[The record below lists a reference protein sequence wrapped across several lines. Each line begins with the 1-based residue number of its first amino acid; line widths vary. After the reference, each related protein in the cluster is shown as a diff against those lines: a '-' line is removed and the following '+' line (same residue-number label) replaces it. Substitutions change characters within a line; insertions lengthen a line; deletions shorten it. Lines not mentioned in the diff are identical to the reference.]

1 MEKQQFVDVY
11 LRYHIWMEGLESSA
25 FSIHESVNQK
35 YDRRL
40 PYGFHLKLTASYV
53 SRYGY
58 LVAESEAD
66 VLALYGAAYLHDVME
81 DARMTFNDVV
91 KFVKVFEVEGVTLPE
106 ECRQAFEHHVP
117 EIVYALTNEKGR
129 NRKERANDPYYKGIR
144 ETRFASFVKMCD
156 RLANIRYT
164 TLFVFTNPM
173 LKVYRDEYDEFIKA
187 IGKGAVTQIP
197 PEMEQEAL
205 EMLREET
212 YAIE

>member
-1 MEKQQFVDVY
+1 MEKQQFVDLY
-11 LRYHIWMEGLESSA
+11 LRYASWVKGIESSV
-25 FSIHESVNQK
+25 FSIHENVNQK
-35 YDRRL
+35 YDHHL

-81 DARMTFNDVV
+81 DARMTFHDVV
-91 KFVKVFEVEGVTLPE
+91 KFVRTFKVAGVTLSE
-106 ECRQAFEHHVP
+106 ECQQAFEHHVP

-129 NRKERANDPYYKGIR
+129 NRKERANDLYYQGIR
-144 ETRFASFVKMCD
+144 ETRLASFVKMCD

-187 IGKGAVTQIP
+187 ISAGAVTPIP
-197 PEMEQEAL
+197 AEMEQEAV

-212 YAIE
+212 YVIE